1 VLPLLA
7 SGFFFLAL
15 ALQNLKICFH
25 VPTNK
30 AALVISGLCG
40 IFSWFGFYEALGSG
54 EYTWPKMIMYS
65 FYWLLGPLTY
75 LLTSSMF
82 QRHTSWR
89 ALFHLLPW
97 LSVLMLLH
105 MTLFWSHDKHAYAQ
119 PLAIAKQVF
128 VLGYITTLVIYL
140 VRSWHLL
147 LLYRRSLKQ
156 ELADPEPHQLQWLQ
170 HWLGFMLLLSLYVLI
185 IEPLLTW
192 YTQQPSML
200 EPIINLCIAG
210 FSLYLLLLPPL
221 ATQVHPVEVT
231 DDAER
236 ITDESCRQ
244 SDGPEAFSSHTEPD
258 SSIVALAQELR
269 ARLIQDALY
278 RQNGLTL
285 KQLAA
290 SVGCSHQQASL
301 AINQGLACNFYEL
314 VNRLRID
321 YAARQLIEH
330 PSTAILTI
338 ALDAGFNSKTA
349 FYNAF
354 RRAKACT
361 PSEYR
366 HTHRQSKA
374 RS

>member
-1 VLPLLA
+1 MSNLTVLPLLA

-15 ALQNLKICFH
+15 ALQNLKVCFH
-25 VPTNK
+25 APANK
-30 AALVISGLCG
+30 AALVISALCG
-40 IFSWFGFYEALGSG
+40 IFSWIGFYDALGSG
-54 EYTWPKMIMYS
+54 GYTWPKMMMYS

-82 QRHTSWR
+82 QWQTSRR
-89 ALFHLLPW
+89 ALCHLLPW
-97 LSVLMLLH
+97 LFVLMLLH
-105 MTLFWSHDKHAYAQ
+105 MTLFWSHDKHLYAQ

-140 VRSWHLL
+140 IRSWHLL
-147 LLYRRSLKQ
+147 RLYRKRLQ
-156 ELADPEPHQLQWLQ
+156 LELADPEPHQLRWLQ

-185 IEPLLTW
+185 AEPLLAW
-192 YTQQPSML
+192 YTQQPAML
-200 EPIINLCIAG
+200 EPIVNLCVAG
-210 FSLYLLLLPPL
+210 FALYLLLLPPL
-221 ATQVHPVEVT
+221 AAQVHPVQIT
-231 DDAER
+231 DDDER
-236 ITDESCRQ
+236 IAGESPQQNCV
-244 SDGPEAFSSHTEPD
+244 PEASSIHTEPD
-258 SSIVALAQELR
+258 SSVIALAQELQ
-269 ARLIQDALY
+269 ARLITDALY

-321 YAARQLIEH
+321 YAARQLVEH
-330 PSTAILTI
+330 PSTAILTV

-366 HTHRQSKA
+366 HQQQR
-374 RS
+374 